1 MGTRHF
7 IGVKQNGEF
16 KVAQYGQWDGYPSGQ
31 GADILKFL
39 NSVNLTAF
47 AEKVSKCVFID
58 GDNIRQKYI
67 AVGRDPEDN
76 SPFVSMEISNKF
88 AEAYPQLSRDTGAK
102 VLTMV
107 MEAEDGLELCDS
119 SDFLE
124 DGLFCEYAYI
134 IDLDEQKLLCY
145 SAGNEH
151 KWGEYHLDALPDVKQ
166 MEKDAYGDE
175 DAE

>member
-31 GADILKFL
+31 GANVLQFLQNADLKK
-39 NSVNLTAF
+39 F

-58 GDNIRQKYI
+58 SENIRQKWI
-67 AVGRDPEDN
+67 AVGRNPEDKL
-76 SPFVSMEISNKF
+76 PFVSIELGNKF
-88 AEAYPQLSRDTGAK
+88 DAAYPQLSRDTGAGI
-102 VLTMV
+102 LPMV
-107 MEAEDGLELCDS
+107 MESEDGLELYDS

-134 IDLDEQKLLCY
+134 IDLDTNKLLCY
-145 SAGNEH
+145 SGGQSY
-151 KWGEYHLDALPDVKQ
+151 KWGEYSLDALPELEQLKR
-166 MEKDAYGDE
+166 DANR
-175 DAE
+175 